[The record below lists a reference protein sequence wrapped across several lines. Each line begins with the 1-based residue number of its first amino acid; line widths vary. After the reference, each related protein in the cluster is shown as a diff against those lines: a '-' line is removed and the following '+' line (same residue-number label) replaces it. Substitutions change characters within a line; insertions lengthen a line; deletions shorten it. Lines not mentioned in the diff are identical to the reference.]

1 MGEHLKFGALND
13 LFGFHLRQA
22 YTPFG
27 QAYREAAAIFK
38 LKPSQFTVLVLVKH
52 NPGRRQS
59 ELAEALNIKRSN
71 FVPIID
77 ALEARGLLTR
87 GKSPDDRRSYS
98 IEATPK
104 GWNPK
109 GEFTISP
116 QTKQRNPKGK
126 VWTHPVIS
134 NGKMYLRD
142 QELIFCYDISS

>member
-1 MGEHLKFGALND
+1 MGEQLNFGALND

-27 QAYREAAAIFK
+27 QAYREAAATFK

-59 ELAEALNIKRSN
+59 ELAEALNIERSN

-87 GKSPDDRRSYS
+87 GKSPDDRRSNS
-98 IEATPK
+98 IEVTPK
-104 GWNPK
+104 GK
-109 GEFTISP
+109 ALVIKATATILTESERAAAVLSEP
-116 QTKQRNPKGK
+116 EQSALKKLLCK
-126 VWTHPVIS
+126 LYS
-134 NGKMYLRD
+134 D
-142 QELIFCYDISS
+142 

>member
-98 IEATPK
+98 IEVTPK
-104 GWNPK
+104 GK
-109 GEFTISP
+109 AL
-116 QTKQRNPKGK
+116 
-126 VWTHPVIS
+126 VIKATAPILAES
-134 NGKMYLRD
+134 ERAAAVLSGSEQSALKKLLCKLYSD
-142 QELIFCYDISS
+142 

>member
-59 ELAEALNIKRSN
+59 ELAEALNIKHSN

-98 IEATPK
+98 IEVTPTGKALVIKATAPILAESERAAAVLSGSEQSVLK
-104 GWNPK
+104 K
-109 GEFTISP
+109 LLCKLYS
-116 QTKQRNPKGK
+116 
-126 VWTHPVIS
+126 
-134 NGKMYLRD
+134 D
-142 QELIFCYDISS
+142 

>member
-27 QAYREAAAIFK
+27 QAYREAAATFK
-38 LKPSQFTVLVLVKH
+38 LKPSQFTVLVLVKQ

-59 ELAEALNIKRSN
+59 ELAEALNIERSN

-98 IEATPK
+98 IEVTPK
-104 GWNPK
+104 GK
-109 GEFTISP
+109 AL
-116 QTKQRNPKGK
+116 
-126 VWTHPVIS
+126 VIKATAPILAES
-134 NGKMYLRD
+134 ERAAAVLSGSEQSVLKKLLCKLYSD
-142 QELIFCYDISS
+142 

>member
-98 IEATPK
+98 IEVTPTGKALVIKATAPILAESERAAAVLSGSEQSVLK
-104 GWNPK
+104 K
-109 GEFTISP
+109 LLCKLYS
-116 QTKQRNPKGK
+116 
-126 VWTHPVIS
+126 
-134 NGKMYLRD
+134 D
-142 QELIFCYDISS
+142 

>member
-104 GWNPK
+104 GK
-109 GEFTISP
+109 AL
-116 QTKQRNPKGK
+116 
-126 VWTHPVIS
+126 VIKATAPILAES
-134 NGKMYLRD
+134 ERAAAVLSGSEQSVLKKLLCKLYSD
-142 QELIFCYDISS
+142 

>member
-27 QAYREAAAIFK
+27 QAYREAAATFK

-98 IEATPK
+98 IEVTPK
-104 GWNPK
+104 GK
-109 GEFTISP
+109 AL
-116 QTKQRNPKGK
+116 
-126 VWTHPVIS
+126 VIKATAPILAES
-134 NGKMYLRD
+134 ERAAAVLSGSEQSALKKLLCKLYSD
-142 QELIFCYDISS
+142 